1 MANNKKQ
8 VNEELGSYVQET
20 PQLEPERI
28 TKLPEQTDFYKV
40 PRRFGSIP
48 VDELPLGCDKKEQYY
63 KIYPRISL
71 PFQKVE
77 SISFG
82 HPELPPNRLFFGDN
96 LHVMRMLPSESI
108 DLIYLDPPF
117 FSGRNYN
124 VIFGDANEVRSFT
137 DIWEDG
143 MPGYLMWLNARLLE
157 MKRLL
162 KQTGS
167 IYVHLDWH
175 ASHYVKVEM
184 DKIFGFE
191 NFRNSIQWKRQPPR
205 GAKATS
211 GQFSRNSDTILFYS
225 KTDNMI
231 WNNAYK
237 TYDENFIKSKF
248 RKNSNGRLFRD
259 CDLGDYSEESI
270 KRFEAEG
277 RIYITKNKKKRLIR
291 YLDEEKG
298 EAIGDIWNDIAEV
311 NSMAKE
317 RIGYPTQKPEALLER
332 ILKASSDENNIVADF
347 FCGGGTTLAAAQ
359 RLGRHWIGCDTSRIA
374 VAITADRITNIA
386 KLSNEM
392 QAVQQT
398 IVPISDISIE
408 YWGIYEIPSLTKLN
422 DNEFRSFVVSAYNGR
437 PASDEDEV
445 HGYKEGIPLYVGS
458 SSQDIPITKEQVM
471 GFAKTVRTKKGKNR
485 GIMLAWAFAPSAQ
498 TAASRLEDEKK
509 VSVEFVK
516 LTLIPIESE
525 EFRKHITTK
534 HKEYSDLLVFIL
546 PPEVRVKYKRTAA
559 LTYEIDISEST
570 SINIGGKII
579 NVQWDFDYDGK
590 FVSTQGY
597 SFIREKNLPKLSVA
611 YTFPTAGVKKIACK
625 VQDDKGGERT
635 EIIELEVK

>member
-1 MANNKKQ
+1 VANNKKQ

-20 PQLEPERI
+20 LQLEPERI

-48 VDELPLGCDKKEQYY
+48 VDDLPLGCDKKEQYY

-77 SISFG
+77 RISFG
-82 HPELPPNRLFFGDN
+82 HPDLEPNRLFFGDN

-108 DLIYLDPPF
+108 DLIYIDPPF

-162 KQTGS
+162 KPTGS

-175 ASHYVKVEM
+175 AAHYVKVEM
-184 DKIFGFE
+184 DKIFGYD
-191 NFRNSIQWKRQPPR
+191 NFLNEIVWCYSIGGKSKDKFGRKHDNILWYRKSSSHKFNPD
-205 GAKATS
+205 GAKIPRKPKSHMKLLTDPE
-211 GQFSRNSDTILFYS
+211 GRQYQQ
-225 KTDNMI
+225 KTD
-231 WNNAYK
+231 AKTGKLYK
-237 TYDENFIKSKF
+237 YYVDEGKVAE
-248 RKNSNGRLFRD
+248 
-259 CDLGDYSEESI
+259 DYW
-270 KRFEAEG
+270 
-277 RIYITKNKKKRLIR
+277 T
-291 YLDEEKG
+291 
-298 EAIGDIWNDIAEV
+298 DIETLNYEDA
-311 NSMAKE
+311 E
-317 RIGYPTQKPEALLER
+317 RIGYPTQKPYRLLER
-332 ILKASSDENNIVADF
+332 IINSSSDSGDIVADF
-347 FCGGGTTLAAAQ
+347 FSGGGTTATVAQ
-359 RLGRHWIGCDTSRIA
+359 RLGMRWICCDISRIA
-374 VAITADRITNIA
+374 VAITADRVTNIA
-386 KLSNEM
+386 MQTNNREK

-422 DNEFRSFVVSAYNGR
+422 DDEFRHFVVSAYNGR
-437 PASDEDEV
+437 PASADDDV

-458 SSQDIPITKEQVM
+458 SSQDLPITKDQVID
-471 GFAKTVRTKKGKNR
+471 FAKTVRTKKGKNH

-498 TAASRLEDEKK
+498 TAAAKLEEEKG

-516 LTLIPIESE
+516 ISLVPIESE
-525 EFRKHITTK
+525 DFRKHITGK

-546 PPEVRVKYKRTAA
+546 PPEVRFKSKRTAS
-559 LTYEIDISEST
+559 LTYEFDISEST

-579 NVQWDFDYDGK
+579 NAQWDFDFKGK
-590 FVSTQGY
+590 FISTQGY
-597 SFIREKNLPKLSVA
+597 SFIRGDKNLPKLSVTYA
-611 YTFPTAGVKKIACK
+611 FPTAGIKKIACK